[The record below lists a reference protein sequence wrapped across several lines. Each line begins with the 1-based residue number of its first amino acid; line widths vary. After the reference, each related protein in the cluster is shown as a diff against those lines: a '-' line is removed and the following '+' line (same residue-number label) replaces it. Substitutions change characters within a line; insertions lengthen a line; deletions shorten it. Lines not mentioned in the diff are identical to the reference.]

1 MLKLHSHHLQAIQT
15 HAESTYPEECCGLL
29 LGHPSGE
36 AKTLI
41 EVLPTENSWDD
52 EAADAFQ
59 SIQRSAKLES
69 SKRSR
74 FAIAPTVMLKAQK
87 DARDRNLEII
97 GIYHSHPDHPAVP
110 SEFDQAI
117 AWPKYSYIIVSVQD
131 GLACDLKSWSLDDD
145 QKFQLEEI
153 LTLSQELDWK
163 LILKITKTQ
172 PLEAFR

>member
-1 MLKLHSHHLQAIQT
+1 MAVLKLYAHHLQAIQT

-29 LGHPSGE
+29 LGHLIGDV
-36 AKTLI
+36 KTLI
-41 EVLPTENSWDD
+41 DVLPTENSWDA

-59 SIQRSAKLES
+59 SIEGSAPLES

-87 DARDRNLEII
+87 DARDSEALLRSADRNLDII

-117 AWPKYSYIIVSVQD
+117 AWSQYSYIIVSVQQ
-131 GLACDLKSWSLDDD
+131 GKACDLKSWSLDDD
-145 QKFQLEEI
+145 HQFQSEEI
-153 LTLSQELDWK
+153 ITLSQEPD
-163 LILKITKTQ
+163 
-172 PLEAFR
+172 